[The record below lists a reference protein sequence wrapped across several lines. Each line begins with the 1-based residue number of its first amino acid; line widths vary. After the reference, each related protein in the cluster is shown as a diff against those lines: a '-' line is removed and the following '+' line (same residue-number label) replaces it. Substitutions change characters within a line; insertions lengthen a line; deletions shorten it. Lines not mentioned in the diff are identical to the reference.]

1 MRVAII
7 GSGIAGLATAHLLY
21 RDHEITLFESDSR
34 VGGHVHT
41 VEIESKH
48 GMINIDTGFIVYNEQ
63 NYPNFVKLIQELDI
77 QTQPSSMSFSVRL
90 ANPDLEYNGS
100 TLRQLFVD
108 KRNLFRPWFYKMLRD
123 ILRFNRMA
131 PDAIDGR
138 PTNWSLRELLN
149 EHGFGQPFIEYYL
162 VPMGAAIWSTPVTQ
176 VLDIPARFFIQ
187 FFENHGML
195 TVDDRPEWRVI
206 KGGSCQYVKEII
218 KPFADRIRLNH
229 TVRQVERFPDHVT
242 VDGER
247 FDEVVFACH
256 SDQALEILK
265 DPSPAERSVLGAI
278 PYQAN
283 EVVLH
288 TDTSLLP
295 RRRQTWAAWNYH
307 SSGPLENNGPVALTY
322 NMNIL
327 QALNVADTFC
337 VTLNDSSSINDE
349 DVLERFEY
357 HHPLFTLEGIAAQK
371 RHTEISGIAHTHY
384 CGAYWGYG
392 FHEDGLNSALAV
404 ARAFGVA
411 V

>member
-7 GSGIAGLATAHLLY
+7 GSGIAGLATAHLRC

-41 VEIESKH
+41 VKVESKH
-48 GMINIDTGFIVYNEQ
+48 GTINIDTGFIVYNER

-138 PTNWSLRELLN
+138 PTNWSLRDLLD
-149 EHGFGQPFIEYYL
+149 EHGFSQPFIEYYL

-206 KGGSCQYVKEII
+206 KCGSCHYVKEIMSNNMLQ
-218 KPFADRIRLNH
+218 IRKVNKKYDY
-229 TVRQVERFPDHVT
+229 E
-242 VDGER
+242 
-247 FDEVVFACH
+247 
-256 SDQALEILK
+256 
-265 DPSPAERSVLGAI
+265 
-278 PYQAN
+278 
-283 EVVLH
+283 
-288 TDTSLLP
+288 
-295 RRRQTWAAWNYH
+295 
-307 SSGPLENNGPVALTY
+307 
-322 NMNIL
+322 
-327 QALNVADTFC
+327 DTFKKETKIIINNRNALKKNLLITISYLLFGKELPLKIHLC
-337 VTLNDSSSINDE
+337 YHLTHFLDLYFLNY
-349 DVLERFEY
+349 F
-357 HHPLFTLEGIAAQK
+357 
-371 RHTEISGIAHTHY
+371 
-384 CGAYWGYG
+384 
-392 FHEDGLNSALAV
+392 LNL
-404 ARAFGVA
+404 
-411 V
+411 

>member
-1 MRVAII
+1 MRIAII
-7 GSGIAGLATAHLLY
+7 GSGIAGLATAHLLC

-100 TLRQLFVD
+100 TLHQLFVD
-108 KRNLFRPWFYKMLRD
+108 KRNLFRPWFYKMVRD

-138 PTNWSLRELLN
+138 PTNWTLRELLD
-149 EHGFGQPFIEYYL
+149 EHGFSQPFIEYYL

-278 PYQAN
+278 PYQVN

-295 RRRQTWAAWNYH
+295 RRRQAWAAWNYH
-307 SSGPLENNGPVALTY
+307 SSCLLYTSPSPRDRG
-322 NMNIL
+322 
-327 QALNVADTFC
+327 
-337 VTLNDSSSINDE
+337 
-349 DVLERFEY
+349 
-357 HHPLFTLEGIAAQK
+357 
-371 RHTEISGIAHTHY
+371 
-384 CGAYWGYG
+384 
-392 FHEDGLNSALAV
+392 
-404 ARAFGVA
+404 
-411 V
+411 

>member
-41 VEIESKH
+41 VEIESNH

-90 ANPDLEYNGS
+90 DNPDLEYNGS

-138 PTNWSLRELLN
+138 PTNWSLRELLD
-149 EHGFGQPFIEYYL
+149 EHGFSQPFIEYYL

-229 TVRQVERFPDHVT
+229 TVRQ
-242 VDGER
+242 
-247 FDEVVFACH
+247 
-256 SDQALEILK
+256 L
-265 DPSPAERSVLGAI
+265 
-278 PYQAN
+278 
-283 EVVLH
+283 
-288 TDTSLLP
+288 SLI
-295 RRRQTWAAWNYH
+295 H
-307 SSGPLENNGPVALTY
+307 
-322 NMNIL
+322 I
-327 QALNVADTFC
+327 
-337 VTLNDSSSINDE
+337 
-349 DVLERFEY
+349 
-357 HHPLFTLEGIAAQK
+357 
-371 RHTEISGIAHTHY
+371 
-384 CGAYWGYG
+384 
-392 FHEDGLNSALAV
+392 
-404 ARAFGVA
+404 
-411 V
+411 